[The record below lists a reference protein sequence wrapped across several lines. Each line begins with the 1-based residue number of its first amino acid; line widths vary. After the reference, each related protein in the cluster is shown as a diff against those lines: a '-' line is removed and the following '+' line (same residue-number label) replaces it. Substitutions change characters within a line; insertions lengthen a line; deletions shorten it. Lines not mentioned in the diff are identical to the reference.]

1 MKIIWRVVG
10 IDKRMALEVPDRI
23 YHSAAFLNQLLSQTA
38 LAQEIRGG
46 DGALPL
52 DYRAFDRR
60 AVA

>member
-1 MKIIWRVVG
+1 MLG
-10 IDKRMALEVPDRI
+10 IDKRTPEGASDRI

-46 DGALPL
+46 AGALPL